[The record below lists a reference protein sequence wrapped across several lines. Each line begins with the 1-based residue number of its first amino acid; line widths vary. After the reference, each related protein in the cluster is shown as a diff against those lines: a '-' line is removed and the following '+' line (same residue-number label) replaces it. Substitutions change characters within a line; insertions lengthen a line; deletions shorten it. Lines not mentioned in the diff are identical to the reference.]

1 MPHGPINH
9 NRIIANN
16 LLVQHYTMIMPKI
29 NGHGHVL
36 ILTDRACVDGRMYLQ
51 KRETVKEYTGGG
63 PVGEPPMLKSDYC
76 YLSNN
81 IGDKIIEVRK
91 RVCTLTEGVL
101 CFI

>member
-1 MPHGPINH
+1 
-9 NRIIANN
+9 
-16 LLVQHYTMIMPKI
+16 MIMPKI
-29 NGHGHVL
+29 SGHEHVL

-51 KRETVKEYTGGG
+51 KRETVKEYTDGG
-63 PVGEPPMLKSDYC
+63 PVGEPSMLKLDYC

-91 RVCTLTEGVL
+91 RVWTLTEGVL

>member
-1 MPHGPINH
+1 
-9 NRIIANN
+9 
-16 LLVQHYTMIMPKI
+16 MPKI
-29 NGHGHVL
+29 NGHEHVL
-36 ILTDRACVDGRMYLQ
+36 ILTDGACVDGRMYLQ
-51 KRETVKEYTGGG
+51 KREIVKEYTSGG

-91 RVCTLTEGVL
+91 KVCTLTEGVL